1 MRKPRGKGYRI
12 GTNLATGA
20 GVKLWCLVIMF
31 YLKPIDH
38 VGYLSYSIA
47 KALFSSKGIGND
59 AAWSPVMNL
68 SAFVGKI
75 L

>member
-1 MRKPRGKGYRI
+1 MPSDDV
-12 GTNLATGA
+12 L
-20 GVKLWCLVIMF
+20 F
-31 YLKPIDH
+31 KPIDH

-47 KALFSSKGIGND
+47 KALFSSKGIEND
-59 AAWSPVMNL
+59 TAWLPVMNL